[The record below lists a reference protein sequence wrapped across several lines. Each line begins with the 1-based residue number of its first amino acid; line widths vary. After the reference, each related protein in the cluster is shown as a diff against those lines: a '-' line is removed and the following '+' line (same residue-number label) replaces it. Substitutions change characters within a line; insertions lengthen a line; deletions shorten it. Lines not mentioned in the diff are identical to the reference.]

1 MYSIAAPPDTQQL
14 NKSST
19 ARGMTKSS
27 YPEEKSNNRPQDQDK
42 LYLYIN
48 TTLTT
53 KIPLHI
59 TEVGQTV
66 QKNLE
71 EALNERIANKCIEE
85 GYIRPKSIRIHTYS
99 AGTIRQEYVDFHVV
113 FQCQVSSPVEGQV
126 LECTV
131 KTITKAGIHAQC
143 VDNEGNVPITVFV
156 ARDHHHH
163 SQEFQHVKD
172 GDQIRISVIGTRYE
186 LNDPYICVI
195 AKLLEPGFR

>member
-14 NKSST
+14 KKSST
-19 ARGMTKSS
+19 RGTTKSP
-27 YPEEKSNNRPQDQDK
+27 YPEEKSNKRTLDQDK

-71 EALNERIANKCIEE
+71 EALNDRIANKCIEE
-85 GYIRPKSIRIHTYS
+85 GYIRPNSIRIHTFS
-99 AGTIRQEYVDFHVV
+99 AGTVRQEYVDFHVI
-113 FQCQVSSPVEGQV
+113 FQCQVSCPVEGQI

-131 KTITKAGIHAQC
+131 KTMTKAGIHAQC
-143 VDNEGNVPITVFV
+143 IDNYGNVPITVFV
-156 ARDHHHH
+156 ARDHHQQ
-163 SQEFQHVKD
+163 SQEFQHIQD
-172 GDQIRISVIGTRYE
+172 GDQIRISVIGARYE

-195 AKLLEPGFR
+195 AKLLNNN

>member
-1 MYSIAAPPDTQQL
+1 MYSIAAPPDINRSLRAQKESRGF
-14 NKSST
+14 KSPGPGTGPGTGASKED
-19 ARGMTKSS
+19 R
-27 YPEEKSNNRPQDQDK
+27 

-85 GYIRPKSIRIHTYS
+85 GYIRPNSIKIHTYS
-99 AGTIRQEYVDFHVV
+99 AGTIRQEFVDFHVV

-172 GDQIRISVIGTRYE
+172 GDNVRVSVIGTRYE
-186 LNDPYICVI
+186 LNDSYICVI
-195 AKLLEPGFR
+195 AKLIG